1 MTDDSSPGGPAQE
14 PPGANTATPAAAA
27 SAAAAAPLPPA
38 GSARRA
44 KARSREEF
52 RAQVQ
57 ATRADFE
64 RQVQARK
71 AQLDATNERIAAR
84 TGRNLILA
92 IVIGLVVGA
101 LVLVSLIF
109 IKELFLVF
117 GMAMAGF
124 ASFELAQAFR
134 GAGRRVPRIPT
145 VLAAVAI
152 VPVTF
157 FLHAGGQLVA
167 LSGGILLVVLWRLV
181 EEAIA
186 AARRHGGRA
195 LGRDLLWSVFLQLYV
210 SLLASFV
217 ILLLAEP
224 QGEWWVLAF
233 LILVVSVD
241 TGAYVSGLSWGKHP
255 MAPTISP
262 KKTWEGFAGAAAA
275 AVIAGVLLS
284 LFMLGEPWW
293 FGVVFGIVL
302 LLTATAGDLA
312 ESLIKRDLGIKDMS
326 SWLPGHGGFLDRLDS
341 ILPSAAATYV
351 LFLIFR

>member
-1 MTDDSSPGGPAQE
+1 MTDESSSGQPT
-14 PPGANTATPAAAA
+14 PPVAATPSATHGPDQA
-27 SAAAAAPLPPA
+27 SAADP
-38 GSARRA
+38 SVRRA
-44 KARSREEF
+44 KPRSREEL

-64 RQVQARK
+64 RQVQVRK
-71 AQLDATNERIAAR
+71 AQLDATNERIAER

-101 LVLVSLIF
+101 LVVVSLIF

-117 GMAMAGF
+117 GMAMVGF
-124 ASFELAQAFR
+124 AAFELAQAFR
-134 GAGRRVPRIPT
+134 GSGRRVPRIAT
-145 VLAAVAI
+145 VVAAVGI
-152 VPVTF
+152 VPATF
-157 FLHAGGQLVA
+157 FFHAGGQLVA
-167 LSGGILLVVLWRLV
+167 LSAGIVLIVVWRLI
-181 EEAIA
+181 EEAA
-186 AARRHGGRA
+186 VPSARRGARA
-195 LGRDLLWSVFLQLYV
+195 LGVDVLWSVFVQLYV
-210 SLLASFV
+210 TLLGSFAV
-217 ILLLAEP
+217 LLLAE
-224 QGEWWVLAF
+224 QGGEWWVLAF

-275 AVIAGVLLS
+275 AIIAGVLLS
-284 LFMLGEPWW
+284 LFMVGESWW
-293 FGVVFGIVL
+293 FGVIFGVVI